1 MDGEAVAQI
10 WVLLTVQKENSHSLQ
25 STPMHADTHQ
35 LKVIPQTV
43 YVDSSNAVIM
53 LLTSY

>member
-10 WVLLTVQKENSHSLQ
+10 WVLLTVQKENSHNLQ

-35 LKVIPQTV
+35 LKIIPQTLPQT
-43 YVDSSNAVIM
+43 NK
-53 LLTSY
+53 